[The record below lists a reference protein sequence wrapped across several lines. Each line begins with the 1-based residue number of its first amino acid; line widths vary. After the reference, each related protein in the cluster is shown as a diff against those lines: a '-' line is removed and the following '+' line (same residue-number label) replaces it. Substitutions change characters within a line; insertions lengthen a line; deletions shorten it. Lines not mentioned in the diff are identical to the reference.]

1 MSEMPLDGAALRGA
15 VDLSSLANR
24 GASSSPQQQTP
35 GQPAGQGE
43 EASAGPVA
51 VDSLV
56 LDGTDQTVETFVEL
70 SMQVPVLVDLWA
82 EWCGPCKQLTPVLE
96 KVVADYAGRILL
108 MKVDV
113 DANPQLA
120 QVFQAQ
126 SIPTV
131 GVLLG
136 GRPMQVFQG
145 AVPEAQVREVIEQVL
160 QIAAQNGVT
169 GTATVTGAPDEPEDA
184 EPEPEPLPPL
194 HQEAHDAIDRG
205 DYDAAV
211 AAYDKAIAQNP
222 KDDEARA
229 GRAQVRLL
237 ARVSGA
243 SLEEVRAAAA
253 SAPGDLDA
261 QLAVADMDIS
271 GGHIDDAFDR
281 LLSLFPELDDDG
293 KATVRERLLE
303 LFEIVGADPR
313 VTKARARL
321 AGLLF

>member
-1 MSEMPLDGAALRGA
+1 MSDMPFDGASIRGA
-15 VDLSSLANR
+15 VDLSSLVNR
-24 GASSSPQQQTP
+24 GAPPTQQGAP
-35 GQPAGQGE
+35 GQAPDAQTN
-43 EASAGPVA
+43 SGPVV
-51 VDSLV
+51 VDGLV
-56 LDGTDQTVETFVEL
+56 LDGTDQTVEKFVEL

-82 EWCGPCKQLTPVLE
+82 EWCGPCKQLTPILE
-96 KVVADYAGRILL
+96 KVVAEYAGKILL

-113 DANPQLA
+113 DTNPQLA

-169 GTATVTGAPDEPEDA
+169 GTATVSEDNLEA
-184 EPEPEPLPPL
+184 EEKEPEPEPLPPL
-194 HQEAHDAIDRG
+194 HQEALDAIERG
-205 DYDAAV
+205 DFDAAV

-222 KDDEARA
+222 KDDEAKA

-237 ARVSGA
+237 VRVNGA
-243 SLEEVRAAAA
+243 SLDEARSAAA
-253 SAPGDLDA
+253 SAPFDVDA
-261 QLAVADMDIS
+261 QLAVADLDVS
-271 GGHIDDAFDR
+271 GGHVDDAFDR
-281 LLSLFPELDDDG
+281 LLTLFPHVDDDG
-293 KATVRERLLE
+293 KTTVRERLLE

>member
-1 MSEMPLDGAALRGA
+1 MSEKPLDGAAVRGA

-24 GASSSPQQQTP
+24 GAQPAQQQPAP
-35 GQPAGQGE
+35 G
-43 EASAGPVA
+43 ASAQSGNSPLV
-51 VDSLV
+51 VESLI
-56 LDGTDQTVETFVEL
+56 LDGTDSTVEKFVEL

-96 KVVADYAGRILL
+96 KVVTDYAGRILL

-145 AVPEAQVREVIEQVL
+145 AVPEAQVREVLEQVL

-169 GTATVTGAPDEPEDA
+169 GTATVSGDTSAAENA

-194 HQEAHDAIDRG
+194 HQEALDAIERG
-205 DYDAAV
+205 DYESAI

-222 KDDEARA
+222 KDEEAKA

-237 ARVSGA
+237 VRVSGA
-243 SLEEVRAAAA
+243 SLENVRNAAA
-253 SAPGDLDA
+253 SAPRDVDA
-261 QLAVADMDIS
+261 QLAVADMDVS
-271 GGHIDDAFDR
+271 GGHVDDAFDR
-281 LLSLFPELDDDG
+281 LLTLFPELDDDG
-293 KATVRERLLE
+293 KTAVRERLLE
-303 LFEIVGADPR
+303 LFEIVGAADPR

>member
-1 MSEMPLDGAALRGA
+1 MSDMPFDGASIRGA
-15 VDLSSLANR
+15 VDLSSLVNR
-24 GASSSPQQQTP
+24 GAPPTQQGAP
-35 GQPAGQGE
+35 GQAPDAQTN
-43 EASAGPVA
+43 SGPVV
-51 VDSLV
+51 VDGLV
-56 LDGTDQTVETFVEL
+56 LDGTDQTVEKFVEL

-82 EWCGPCKQLTPVLE
+82 EWCGPCKQLTPILE
-96 KVVADYAGRILL
+96 KVVAEYAGKILL

-113 DANPQLA
+113 DTNPQLA

-169 GTATVTGAPDEPEDA
+169 GTATVSEDNLEA
-184 EPEPEPLPPL
+184 EEKELEPEPLPPL
-194 HQEAHDAIDRG
+194 HQEALDAIERG
-205 DYDAAV
+205 DFDAAV

-222 KDDEARA
+222 KDDEAKA

-237 ARVSGA
+237 VRVNGA
-243 SLEEVRAAAA
+243 SLDEARSAAA
-253 SAPGDLDA
+253 SAPFDVDA
-261 QLAVADMDIS
+261 QLAVADLDVS
-271 GGHIDDAFDR
+271 GGHVDDAFDR
-281 LLSLFPELDDDG
+281 LLTLFPHVDDDG
-293 KATVRERLLE
+293 KTTVRERLLE

>member
-1 MSEMPLDGAALRGA
+1 MSETPLEGAAIRGA

-24 GASSSPQQQTP
+24 GAQHAPQKAPGQGQQQAA
-35 GQPAGQGE
+35 PATVE
-43 EASAGPVA
+43 
-51 VDSLV
+51 SLV
-56 LDGTDQTVETFVEL
+56 LDGTDQTVESFVEL

-96 KVVADYAGRILL
+96 KVVTDLGGKVVL

-145 AVPEAQVREVIEQVL
+145 AVPEAQVREVLEQVL
-160 QIAAQNGVT
+160 QIAAQNGITGSVT
-169 GTATVTGAPDEPEDA
+169 VSGATQNDEAA

-194 HQEAHDAIDRG
+194 HQEAHDAVERG
-205 DYDAAV
+205 DFEAAI

-222 KDDEARA
+222 NDSDARA
-229 GRAQVRLL
+229 ARAQVRLL
-237 ARVSGA
+237 VRVNGA
-243 SLEEVRAAAA
+243 SLDEVRQAAA
-253 SAPGDLDA
+253 SEPNSVEA
-261 QLAVADMDIS
+261 QLAVADLDIS

-281 LLSLFPELDDDG
+281 LLTLFPTLDDDG
-293 KATVRERLLE
+293 KNTVRERLLE
-303 LFEIVGADPR
+303 LFEVVGSADTR

-321 AGLLF
+321 SGLLF

>member
-1 MSEMPLDGAALRGA
+1 MSEKPHDGAAVRGA

-24 GASSSPQQQTP
+24 GAQPAQQQPAP
-35 GQPAGQGE
+35 G
-43 EASAGPVA
+43 ASAQSGNSPLV
-51 VDSLV
+51 VESLI
-56 LDGTDQTVETFVEL
+56 LDGTDSTVEKFVEL

-96 KVVADYAGRILL
+96 KVVTDYAGRILL

-145 AVPEAQVREVIEQVL
+145 AVPEAQVREVLEQVL

-169 GTATVTGAPDEPEDA
+169 GTATVSGDTSAAENA

-194 HQEAHDAIDRG
+194 HQEALDAIERG
-205 DYDAAV
+205 DYESAI

-222 KDDEARA
+222 KDEEAKA

-237 ARVSGA
+237 VRVSGA
-243 SLEEVRAAAA
+243 SLENVRNAAA
-253 SAPGDLDA
+253 SAPRDVDA
-261 QLAVADMDIS
+261 QLAVADMDVS
-271 GGHIDDAFDR
+271 GGHVDDAFDR
-281 LLSLFPELDDDG
+281 LLTLFPELDDDG
-293 KATVRERLLE
+293 KTAVRERLLE
-303 LFEIVGADPR
+303 LFEIVGAADPR

>member
-1 MSEMPLDGAALRGA
+1 MSEMPFDGASIRGA
-15 VDLSSLANR
+15 VDLSSLVNR
-24 GASSSPQQQTP
+24 DAPTTQQPAP
-35 GQPAGQGE
+35 GQAQPSQANN
-43 EASAGPVA
+43 GPIV

-56 LDGTDQTVETFVEL
+56 LDATDQTVEKFVEL

-82 EWCGPCKQLTPVLE
+82 EWCGPCKQLTPILE
-96 KVVADYAGRILL
+96 KVVAEYAGKILL

-113 DANPQLA
+113 DTNPQLA

-145 AVPEAQVREVIEQVL
+145 AVPEAQVREVLEQVL

-169 GTATVTGAPDEPEDA
+169 GTATVSEDTTDA
-184 EPEPEPLPPL
+184 EEKEPEPEPLPPL
-194 HQEAHDAIDRG
+194 HQEALDAIERG
-205 DYDAAV
+205 DFAVAV

-222 KDDEARA
+222 KDDEAKA

-237 ARVSGA
+237 VRVNGTSLDEARS
-243 SLEEVRAAAA
+243 AAA
-253 SAPGDLDA
+253 SSPLDVAA
-261 QLAVADMDIS
+261 QMAVADLDVS
-271 GGHIDDAFDR
+271 GGHVDDAFDR
-281 LLSLFPELDDDG
+281 LLTLFSDLDDDG
-293 KATVRERLLE
+293 KSTVRERLLE

>member
-1 MSEMPLDGAALRGA
+1 MSDMPFDGASIRGA
-15 VDLSSLANR
+15 VDLSSLVNR
-24 GASSSPQQQTP
+24 GAPPTQQGAP
-35 GQPAGQGE
+35 GQAQDAQPN
-43 EASAGPVA
+43 SGPVV
-51 VDSLV
+51 VDGLV

-96 KVVADYAGRILL
+96 KVVAEYAGKILL

-113 DANPQLA
+113 DTNPQLA

-169 GTATVTGAPDEPEDA
+169 GTATVSEGTLESEEM

-194 HQEAHDAIDRG
+194 HQEALDAIERG
-205 DYDAAV
+205 DFDAAV

-222 KDDEARA
+222 KDDEAKA

-237 ARVSGA
+237 VRVNGA
-243 SLEEVRAAAA
+243 SLDEARSAAA
-253 SAPGDLDA
+253 SAPFDVDA
-261 QLAVADMDIS
+261 QLAVADLDVS

-281 LLSLFPELDDDG
+281 LLTLFPHVDDDG